1 MIERQL
7 TAVCDRRD
15 ERVCLEK
22 RKKKWRSRESWM
34 NNKLTRACLFEN
46 GTSAPWRRGHHEFAD
61 STSKHPTISRTRLL
75 LLKRLSCNHNR
86 LPPTLSSQTQL
97 LSQICT
103 SSSTRYSA
111 SQRGSHSGDQDGKS
125 ALPVQSPSRDPFP
138 RCYAT
143 LPSGHDALH
152 GHLVLA
158 QHAVRFDRSEM
169 ERTREGETWYLLS
182 VLSNV
187 LTITRISQT
196 MPVREHSPCSQWR
209 LGCSYPRMLRKKPCS
224 ITVSCAVHWRSL
236 HTRLSCSQDS
246 PPEEVFQ
253 LVRVWKNYST
263 SSETMISDLPSKG

>member
-1 MIERQL
+1 MMVTRKLDKHQAHSSSKTALVLHGDEVITNLPIRQASIRPSL
-7 TAVCDRRD
+7 G
-15 ERVCLEK
+15 RVCSYSNGCPAITTAYHQPFRPK
-22 RKKKWRSRESWM
+22 RSSCLKFVHRSR
-34 NNKLTRACLFEN
+34 
-46 GTSAPWRRGHHEFAD
+46 
-61 STSKHPTISRTRLL
+61 
-75 LLKRLSCNHNR
+75 
-86 LPPTLSSQTQL
+86 
-97 LSQICT
+97 
-103 SSSTRYSA
+103 TRYSA

-169 ERTREGETWYLLS
+169 ERTREGETWNLLS

>member
-1 MIERQL
+1 MATRSSRICRFDKQASDHLSDAFAL
-7 TAVCDRRD
+7 TQTVVLQSQPLTTNPFVPNAAPVSKLYTVQGKDILQVSEAVTAAIKM
-15 ERVCLEK
+15 VSL
-22 RKKKWRSRESWM
+22 
-34 NNKLTRACLFEN
+34 
-46 GTSAPWRRGHHEFAD
+46 H
-61 STSKHPTISRTRLL
+61 
-75 LLKRLSCNHNR
+75 
-86 LPPTLSSQTQL
+86 SQYNSLVAT
-97 LSQICT
+97 
-103 SSSTRYSA
+103 
-111 SQRGSHSGDQDGKS
+111 
-125 ALPVQSPSRDPFP
+125 FP